1 MSLHLKIS
9 RRGCGSGGWR
19 VVPAV
24 LLPLVVSP
32 VAGVVVGG
40 AAAVPA
46 RVRPRLDVHVHHVR
60 LEGVRPD
67 EALAALGAPAARKS
81 RNDNARTMSHETI
94 SCPNSCTRP

>member
-1 MSLHLKIS
+1 M
-9 RRGCGSGGWR
+9 
-19 VVPAV
+19 
-24 LLPLVVSP
+24 LLPLVVPP

-67 EALAALGAPAARKS
+67 KALATLGAPAARKS
-81 RNDNARTMSHETI
+81 RHANVWTKSM
-94 SCPNSCTRP
+94 RPFLVPIPAQDP